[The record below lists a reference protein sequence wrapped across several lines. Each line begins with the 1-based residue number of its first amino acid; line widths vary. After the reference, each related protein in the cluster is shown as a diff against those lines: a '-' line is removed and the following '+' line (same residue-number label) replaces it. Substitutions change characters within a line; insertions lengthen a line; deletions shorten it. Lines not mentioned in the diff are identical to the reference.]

1 MNVDLGVDE
10 VALEPHPGW
19 FVVFQ
24 RLMKLRVI
32 VLLQVTAICAILV
45 HDLIAVTDRTWM
57 DTLVTIGITVVG
69 GTLSAGGSNAIN
81 MWYDADIGDCKRV

>member
-1 MNVDLGVDE
+1 MDLGVDE
-10 VALEPHPGW
+10 VAREPHPGW

-45 HDLIAVTDRTWM
+45 HDLIAATDRTWM
-57 DTLVTIGITVVG
+57 DTLVTIKE
-69 GTLSAGGSNAIN
+69 SEFNNSS
-81 MWYDADIGDCKRV
+81 